1 MWVCRLLTKSDQID
15 GLSVWSNKGKKEKY
29 LWEKN
34 LCHNW
39 EMNPYLLLVSIYWVQ
54 SQHSTVEPLL
64 SGLLRCGHLP
74 LPDII
79 KSRVVFVLFVFVKSI
94 WAGHPVWSRAR
105 ALRLSHLYSVLHYII
120 LVSLAYT
127 TRRKRSVLTLEKK
140 LEIIGELKK
149 GKSLR
154 CVSGLYDVPKSTV
167 VLHSQTL

>member
-1 MWVCRLLTKSDQID
+1 M
-15 GLSVWSNKGKKEKY
+15 
-29 LWEKN
+29 
-34 LCHNW
+34 
-39 EMNPYLLLVSIYWVQ
+39 
-54 SQHSTVEPLL
+54 EPLL

-79 KSRVVFVLFVFVKSI
+79 KNRVVFVLFVFVISI

-105 ALRLSHLYSVLHYII
+105 AWRLSHYTPCYII
-120 LVSLAYT
+120 SFFVSLAST

-154 CVSGLYDVPKSTV
+154 CVSGL
-167 VLHSQTL
+167 LSQQ